1 MTTAGE
7 FPVILGY
14 STSTSAVTNTVNKT
28 STLKYNPS
36 TKILTAPTF
45 KGNLTGNADTATK
58 ATQDASGNIITDTY
72 ETKEDANAKLKAAKT
87 YANNAANTVKN
98 DLLNGAGGAYDTLK
112 ELGDLIDENKDAIDA
127 LREIASGKQNKINL
141 TANKALISD
150 GAGNV
155 VTSDITSTELGH
167 LSGIDDNIQTQLDA
181 KANKTDIATTKYVGL
196 TSESFTYAKISDF
209 GAWGTGAWYQKGFS
223 MLLTSR
229 AGETIWFSLSA
240 NDSNT
245 SAKAF
250 RIMNTYSKINGVYYS
265 VAESAVYTKMSAW
278 CNNLSAHILSNIY
291 GDYVPTVAQAT
302 ALPNDAVEVPI
313 VEFGPAYDGLVVGD
327 TSVALLLG
335 GSADRPTY
343 NSNDLALK
351 SDIPTTYAGS
361 STAGGA
367 ATSAVK
373 LATARTIGL
382 SGDVSGSASFD
393 GSGNVTISATV
404 ADDSHNHVIANID
417 NLQSTLNSKVSKA
430 GDTMTGRL
438 QLNMANPHI
447 HMKDTGYSTDWY
459 FQAYQDQLAFGP
471 TFATAVK
478 TDKNGNMTVPGMT
491 NSTKFVSSQGLAVT
505 QTDGTSGHGIALYGS
520 ATPQTYGLWFGKTS
534 TYGTHG
540 SVTSDWATYFGMNSG
555 ATTRGWVF
563 RREDGC
569 VASISGAGN
578 LTLNGSAKIGN
589 AVTMA
594 YDSANECLNFIF

>member
-1 MTTAGE
+1 MYFCTDTGNLYVDCINE
-7 FPVILGY
+7 K
-14 STSTSAVTNTVNKT
+14 NTLERKLVNKN
-28 STLKYNPS
+28 SLDS
-36 TKILTAPTF
+36 
-45 KGNLTGNADTATK
+45 
-58 ATQDASGNIITDTY
+58 
-72 ETKEDANAKLKAAKT
+72 
-87 YANNAANTVKN
+87 
-98 DLLNGAGGAYDTLK
+98 
-112 ELGDLIDENKDAIDA
+112 
-127 LREIASGKQNKINL
+127 KQNKNIGVS
-141 TANKALISD
+141 NKVLISNNS
-150 GAGNV
+150 GEISSSN
-155 VTSDITSTELGH
+155 ITSTELDY
-167 LSGIDDNIQTQLDA
+167 LANVNNNIQTQLNA
-181 KANKTDIATTKYVGL
+181 KANKSDIAVTKYVGL

-250 RIMNTYSKINGVYYS
+250 RIMNTYSKINSVYYS
-265 VAESAVYTKMSAW
+265 VAESAVYAKMSAW

-291 GDYVPTVAQAT
+291 GDYVPTVAQVT
-302 ALPNDAVEVPI
+302 ALPADVVEVPI
-313 VEFGPAYDGLVVGD
+313 IEFGPAYDGLVVGD

-361 STAGGA
+361 STAGGV

-404 ADDSHNHVIANID
+404 VDDSHNHVIANID
-417 NLQSTLNSKVSKA
+417 NLQSTLDSKVSKA
-430 GDTMTGRL
+430 GDTMTGNLTIGNGKDLTLQASSGSEDSGDLIYANGSGAEIGRL
-438 QLNMANPHI
+438 WMSEGALHFRNGANAAMADVLHTQNYTSYLNGTYVNASG
-447 HMKDTGYSTDWY
+447 DTMTGN
-459 FQAYQDQLAFGP
+459 L
-471 TFATAVK
+471 TA
-478 TDKNGNMTVPGMT
+478 P
-491 NSTKFVSSQGLAVT
+491 KFIASQGLAVT